1 MNIEQKDI
9 SPTRKAIL
17 VNFTPEEVTEESA
30 QVIESIGQQV
40 SLPGFRK
47 GKANPQM
54 VRTRYA
60 KEIVK
65 ELEQRLVQ
73 KAHQEG
79 VSKSEHKVFSLV
91 EVDAGTVKTNKE
103 ATISFTADIVPSFE
117 LPEYQGLKVQSTKPS
132 ADEKEVDQM
141 INQIL
146 GQRAEF
152 KPVEKVIEKG
162 DYVRCGYTG
171 KIGDALISDLAPE
184 HAMYGTQ
191 ASTWEEAGAEGTPGV
206 SAVVEGLVGM
216 EVGQTKEVEMQFPSD
231 FSVEAL
237 ADKTASY
244 EIKVEEVRE
253 KILPKM
259 DAAFFESLNIK
270 DEAELKEQI
279 KTTIEQRKAGEIAN
293 ADRQQIVDQLIK
305 DLDIPLPESGLESER
320 NGILKDFMQKN
331 MQAGVTADD
340 FEKNKDALHESAS
353 KMAESRLKSRIVL
366 DQIAEKEKITVEN
379 DDISKAIMQ
388 QASMSGQKP
397 EALVKELRSNQGQIE
412 NMRDEIRI
420 GKTLNFLLE
429 KADRTVE
436 DQVEAKVEAK
446 G

>member
-1 MNIEQKDI
+1 MNIEHKDI

-17 VNFTPEEVTEESA
+17 VSFTSEEVAKESA

-47 GKANPQM
+47 GKADPQM
-54 VRTRYA
+54 VRSRYA
-60 KEIVK
+60 KEIEK
-65 ELEQRLVQ
+65 ELKQRLVQ
-73 KAHQEG
+73 KAHQDG
-79 VSKSEHKVFSLV
+79 VGKSEYKIFSLV
-91 EVDAGTVKTNKE
+91 EVDEGTIEDAKE
-103 ATISFTADIVPSFE
+103 ATISFTVDVVPSFE
-117 LPEYQGLKVQSTKPS
+117 LPEYQGLKVQSSEPS
-132 ADEKEVDQM
+132 ADAKEVDQM
-141 INQIL
+141 ISQIL

-171 KIGDALISDLAPE
+171 KVGDTLIAELAPE
-184 HAMYGTQ
+184 HTMYGTQ

-216 EVGQTKEVEMQFPSD
+216 EVGQTKEVEMKFPSD
-231 FSVEAL
+231 FQVEAL

-253 KILPKM
+253 KILPEM
-259 DAAFFESLNIK
+259 DDAFFESLSVK

-293 ADRQQIVDQLIK
+293 ADRQQIVDHLIK

-379 DDISKAIMQ
+379 DDISRAIMH
-388 QASMSGQKP
+388 QATMSGQKP
-397 EALVKELRSNQGQIE
+397 EALVKELRSNREQID
-412 NMRDEIRI
+412 NMRDEIKI

-429 KADRTVE
+429 KADRTIE
-436 DQVEAKVEAK
+436 EKTEAKD
-446 G
+446 

>member
-17 VNFTPEEVTEESA
+17 VSFTPEEVTEESA

-91 EVDAGTVKTNKE
+91 KVDAGTVNANKE

-117 LPEYQGLKVQSTKPS
+117 LPEYQGLKVQSTEPS

-146 GQRAEF
+146 SQRAEF
-152 KPVEKVIEKG
+152 KTVEKVIEKG

-216 EVGQTKEVEMQFPSD
+216 EVGQTKEVEMQFPAD

-253 KILPKM
+253 KILPEM

-379 DDISKAIMQ
+379 DDISKAIMH

-436 DQVEAKVEAK
+436 DNVEAKVEAK